1 MKTNKKLLLAA
12 ILNSTLIIVGGIVAY
27 LVMLSRSQKLHA
39 PQNLREMILSVTDPE
54 RLRQM
59 LVMVINLND
68 SFATTFVQLTYS
80 FVSLIAVISFIQ
92 IFLLIKL
99 LGLDE

>member
-1 MKTNKKLLLAA
+1 
-12 ILNSTLIIVGGIVAY
+12 
-27 LVMLSRSQKLHA
+27 
-39 PQNLREMILSVTDPE
+39 
-54 RLRQM
+54 M